1 MAKRI
6 QFSQTGGPDV
16 LEYADVTAE
25 EPKAGEVRVRNHAV
39 GLNFIDIYFRT
50 GLYPAPGLPSGLG
63 TEGAGIVD
71 AVGEGVTHLKEGD
84 RVAYAQGPLGA
95 YAELHVLP
103 AEKAVK
109 LPDAIEFETAAACML
124 KGLTVQYL
132 LRQTY
137 RLQKGETI
145 LFHAAAGGVGSI
157 ACQWAKALGVKLIG
171 TVSSPEKAELAMKN
185 GAWATIDYTKE
196 NVVERVRELTKGDM
210 VPVVYDSVGKDTW
223 ETSLDCLQKRGLM
236 VSFGNASGP
245 VENVNIGILNQKGA
259 LYVTRP
265 SLNGYADTRKRLET
279 MSNELFEML
288 ESGKI
293 KVDIAQR
300 YPLEKAGE
308 AQEAL
313 ASRKTT
319 GSTVLVPSMQQDTQ
333 ATQDAGQSQDVQAP
347 SEEAPAAQDTGT
359 SQDHS
364 SENNQDPRA

>member
-6 QFSQTGGPDV
+6 QLSRTGGPEV
-16 LEYADVTAE
+16 LEYVEMTPTD
-25 EPKAGEVRVRNHAV
+25 PQAGEVRIRNHAV
-39 GLNFIDIYFRT
+39 GLNFIDIYVRT
-50 GLYPAPGLPSGLG
+50 GLYPTPELPSGLG
-63 TEGAGIVD
+63 TEGAGVVE
-71 AVGEGVTHLKEGD
+71 AVGEGVTHVKEGD

-103 AEKAVK
+103 AEKVVK

-137 RLQKGETI
+137 RLQGGETI

-157 ACQWAKALGVKLIG
+157 ACQWAKALGVKVIG
-171 TVSSPEKAELAMKN
+171 TVGSPEKAELAKKN
-185 GAWATIDYTKE
+185 GAWATIDYTQE
-196 NVVERVRELTKGDM
+196 NVAERVRELTHGEM

-223 ETSLDCLQKRGLM
+223 EISLNCLQKRGLM

-245 VENVNIGILNQKGA
+245 VEGVNLAILNQKGS

-265 SLNGYADTRKRLET
+265 SLNGYADTRERFEQ
-279 MSNELFEML
+279 MCGELFEVL
-288 ESGKI
+288 ESGKVKI
-293 KVDIAQR
+293 DVAQR

-308 AQEAL
+308 AQQAL

-319 GSTVLVPSMQQDTQ
+319 GSTILLP
-333 ATQDAGQSQDVQAP
+333 
-347 SEEAPAAQDTGT
+347 
-359 SQDHS
+359 
-364 SENNQDPRA
+364 